1 MAIHVR
7 GVSKRFGELQVFSD
21 LGLSFSDHHI
31 SAVLGPSG
39 CGKTTLLNVIS
50 GVLAPDSGGVDGV
63 NGRRI
68 SYLFQEPRLLPWK
81 TVVGNL
87 EFVLNHLTEPRDR
100 AALVN
105 RFLATVGLHDFAHYY
120 PGQLSGGMRQR
131 VAIARAFAYP
141 GEILLMDEPFQ
152 ALDLGLKLSLV
163 EAFQELWHTD
173 RRTAIFVTHDIQEAL
188 ILGDTIFVFSSR
200 PARVLRQLENR
211 VPRDARTLG
220 NPEILALERE
230 LYELV
235 LAG

>member
-7 GVSKRFGELQVFSD
+7 SVSKRFGDLEVFRGLDLTFSD
-21 LGLSFSDHHI
+21 RHI
-31 SAVLGPSG
+31 TAVLGPSG
-39 CGKTTLLNVIS
+39 CGKTTLLNMIS
-50 GVLAPDSGGVDGV
+50 GVFAPDSGSVDGV

-81 TVVGNL
+81 TVVENL
-87 EFVLNHLTEPRDR
+87 EFVLHHVTGPEDR
-100 AALVN
+100 EALVE
-105 RFLATVGLHDFAHYY
+105 RFLTTVGLHDFATYY
-120 PGQLSGGMRQR
+120 PGELSGGMRQR

-141 GEILLMDEPFQ
+141 GDVLLMDEPFQ

-163 EAFQELWHTD
+163 QAFEELWHAD

-200 PARVLRQLENR
+200 PARVLRRLENR

-235 LAG
+235 LSG